1 MRNPKR
7 ISKLMSLLQEIWE
20 KAPDLRFF
28 QLIYTLQEKY
38 SAMNDKFGKVRQKPE
53 EISDLEKT
61 GFDFFSLEDDK
72 FEQFILEN
80 KEKLP

>member
-1 MRNPKR
+1 MRDPKR

-38 SAMNDKFGKVRQKPE
+38 SAINNNYGKV
-53 EISDLEKT
+53 INNSDLPLT

-72 FEQFILEN
+72 FEQFILGN